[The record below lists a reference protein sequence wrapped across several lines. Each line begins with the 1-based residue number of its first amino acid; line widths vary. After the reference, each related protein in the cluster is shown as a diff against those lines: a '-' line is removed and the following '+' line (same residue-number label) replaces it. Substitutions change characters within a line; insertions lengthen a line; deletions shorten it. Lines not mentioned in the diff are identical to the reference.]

1 MDREEK
7 NCEDTGEEIKG
18 AEKMV
23 KEQILKKHKMMV
35 NQAEEKLILHFFFIL
50 ILQFTAIRW

>member
-7 NCEDTGEEIKG
+7 NCEDTGEEIKV

-35 NQAEEKLILHFFFIL
+35 NQAEEKLILHFFYSN
-50 ILQFTAIRW
+50 TTVYSH